1 MSPWPGM
8 EVEAGKRGGIKEV
21 FGGRAS
27 RPISRSRAML
37 IFRPCSCDGL
47 AKVVDLAVV
56 QLKITTIS
64 LRNTVSS
71 SSAISL
77 SRCCTPYPPAAPSP
91 MQPFLHLNH
100 HQNADSPKMS
110 PSPMKPLPHLNHQN
124 AGLPR
129 CHHPPFSEVSSK
141 CRYRTYSPTSEN
153 VIVKLIEFE
162 SPYQGY

>member
-27 RPISRSRAML
+27 RPISRSRAMP
-37 IFRPCSCDGL
+37 IVRPCSCDGL
-47 AKVVDLAVV
+47 AKVVDLVVV

-64 LRNTVSS
+64 LRNTVSP

-100 HQNADSPKMS
+100 QNADSPKMS
-110 PSPMKPLPHLNHQN
+110 PSPFQRGFIKMP
-124 AGLPR
+124 
-129 CHHPPFSEVSSK
+129 VSDIQSHK
-141 CRYRTYSPTSEN
+141 RERDR
-153 VIVKLIEFE
+153 
-162 SPYQGY
+162 